1 MDILKS
7 EKCSRHGHSS
17 TSLSFSAFHKNR
29 RYLTCTKSHWSV
41 IFFSDQTTCT
51 YLQIR
56 MDTHGYFDTDKEGNV
71 TKIVNSK
78 YFFFFQFGRLG
89 ILHVLHRYHQGFWDF
104 KFTCTWTTFKWNFEN
119 AKVSV
124 NIHEIFLTKS
134 ILHLSHFTVDQKW
147 QKYCINQ

>member
-1 MDILKS
+1 MLKTRPLIYFIVFFQHFIKIDNIWLAQNHTGVWFFFRTRLHVPTHKSAWIRKDILIQIKK
-7 EKCSRHGHSS
+7 EM
-17 TSLSFSAFHKNR
+17 SLKLSIQN
-29 RYLTCTKSHWSV
+29 
-41 IFFSDQTTCT
+41 I
-51 YLQIR
+51 
-56 MDTHGYFDTDKEGNV
+56 
-71 TKIVNSK
+71 
-78 YFFFFQFGRLG
+78 FFFFQFGRLG

-147 QKYCINQ
+147 QNIAKINDM

>member
-7 EKCSRHGHSS
+7 EKCSRHGFIKIDNIWLAQNH
-17 TSLSFSAFHKNR
+17 TGVWF
-29 RYLTCTKSHWSV
+29 
-41 IFFSDQTTCT
+41 FFSDQTTCT

-56 MDTHGYFDTDKEGNV
+56 MDTQGYFDTDKEGNV

-78 YFFFFQFGRLG
+78 YFFQFGRLG
-89 ILHVLHRYHQGFWDF
+89 ILHVLHRYHQGFWDL

-147 QKYCINQ
+147 QNIA

>member
-41 IFFSDQTTCT
+41 IFFRTRLHVPT
-51 YLQIR
+51 YKSAWIRTDILIQIK
-56 MDTHGYFDTDKEGNV
+56 KEMSLKLSIHN
-71 TKIVNSK
+71 I
-78 YFFFFQFGRLG
+78 FFFQVGRLS

-147 QKYCINQ
+147 QKYCIKQ